1 VSLGLLQRPSELLV
15 VAISVVI
22 LTVVGWT
29 INRMAS
35 VPMPVWSAGD

>member
-1 VSLGLLQRPSELLV
+1 
-15 VAISVVI
+15 VVI

-29 INRMAS
+29 INRMAG